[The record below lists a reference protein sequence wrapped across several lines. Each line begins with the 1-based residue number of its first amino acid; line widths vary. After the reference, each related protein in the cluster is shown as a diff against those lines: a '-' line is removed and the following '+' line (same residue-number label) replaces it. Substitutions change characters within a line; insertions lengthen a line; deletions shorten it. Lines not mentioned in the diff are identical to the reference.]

1 MTKTNEEK
9 IIEKYASNLDAL
21 KVLVK
26 TAPNDAT
33 YVHYTGAP
41 YAREP
46 KRKSKDL
53 KPQFMF
59 VYKRG
64 KWVSGNKYVS
74 ELNRTYASLAK
85 LRELLKI

>member
-59 VYKRG
+59 VYKRS

>member
-26 TAPNDAT
+26 TAPDDAT

-59 VYKRG
+59 VYKRA